1 MANSK
6 KHVGICEVCA
16 FLQKM
21 SLRPCL
27 LSAFITAGETSCR
40 RGDHVVGKRCTRGR
54 EMPEDWLKDCCN
66 GTGAK
71 REIQNLRGKR
81 RDELQGSPQ
90 ELQVLG

>member
-1 MANSK
+1 MCISAENEPS
-6 KHVGICEVCA
+6 
-16 FLQKM
+16 
-21 SLRPCL
+21 SLL
-27 LSAFITAGETSCR
+27 AVSFITAGETSCR